1 MTNGISSKM
10 ASKFIDVW
18 LAAARDDQASLVEF
32 LSKPTDDYFTE
43 YRNQLSKLATAATLS
58 ESGLVIRYGH
68 HVVDFYQQ
76 QPGGTDH
83 QYLFHGTDS
92 TWPILDDWRLLQ
104 MPAVN
109 GTGIYF
115 GQDFGT
121 SEYYARRTNGGG
133 VRSIFVFRKTE
144 MNIISRSHGSLTHE
158 YYLKDVPEYKLDSL
172 EAIVFWSKEDVMEF
186 DRLFRTEWSDERR
199 VDFMGRKIK
208 LYDRSLRPLDY
219 EPVMNEFR
227 RILGNVLDEDI
238 ELAFWPVG
246 RPTFHADHELLMY
259 LRDQTWDPQL
269 KKKLAKAAIWVKD
282 YEFIYRQ
289 IKTTTNE
296 DEWLDMLMEGGVKG
310 TLLASILSHAP
321 ADTRRRLLL
330 MWSPEANQ
338 RLREWAERA
347 KKVSAY
353 YSNVME
359 DILNPVTI

>member
-1 MTNGISSKM
+1 M
-10 ASKFIDVW
+10 ASKFLDVW
-18 LAAARDDQASLVEF
+18 LAAARDDQASLIEF
-32 LSKPTDDYFTE
+32 LLKPTDDYFTE
-43 YRNQLSKLATAATLS
+43 YRNHLVKLATAATLT

-76 QPGGTDH
+76 QPNTSDH

-92 TWPILDDWRLLQ
+92 TWPILDEWRLLQ

-133 VRSIFVFRKTE
+133 VRSILVFRKTE

-158 YYLKDVPEYKLDSL
+158 YYLKDVPEYRLDFL

-186 DRLFRTEWSDERR
+186 DRLYRTEWSDERR
-199 VDFMGRKIK
+199 VDFVGRKIK

-219 EPVMNEFR
+219 AQVMTEFR
-227 RILGNVLDEDI
+227 HILTNVMDEDT

-259 LRDQTWDPQL
+259 LRDQTFDPQL
-269 KKKLAKAAIWVKD
+269 KKKLAKAAIWTKD
-282 YEFIYRQ
+282 YDFIYSQ
-289 IKTTTNE
+289 IKATTNE
-296 DEWLDMLMEGGVKG
+296 DEWLDMLMEGGGVKG

-321 ADTRRRLLL
+321 ADMRRYLL
-330 MWSPEANQ
+330 MVTPQGEK
-338 RLREWAERA
+338 RLKEWAERA
-347 KKVSAY
+347 KKVSGFYKNAI
-353 YSNVME
+353 E
-359 DILNPVTI
+359 DVLHPI